1 MRGFT
6 EMRYWRRRHEPFD
19 LEAELKDSRPQ
30 PSPDLVH
37 QLEAR
42 VRDSGRTR
50 VGSLR
55 VAFVGALTAVMLAGV
70 SAVGGAGYASSA
82 ARDAA
87 VSVKRVVTPKE
98 VVKVLKRSAAQQQYG
113 PTKPTRKTTK
123 AKAKK
128 VKKAKKGKGAKGRV
142 RARTRPP
149 FTG

>member
-6 EMRYWRRRHEPFD
+6 EMRYWRRRQEPFD
-19 LEAELKDSRPQ
+19 LEAELKGSRPQ
-30 PSPDLVH
+30 PSPEFVH

-42 VRDSGRTR
+42 VRAGDRR
-50 VGSLR
+50 RAGSLR
-55 VAFVGALTAVMLAGV
+55 LAFVGALTAVMLLAV

-98 VVKVLKRSAAQQQYG
+98 VVKVLKRSAAQQQYA
-113 PTKPTRKTTK
+113 PSPRRK
-123 AKAKK
+123 ARKAKK
-128 VKKAKKGKGAKGRV
+128 AKKAKKGKGAKGRV

>member
-6 EMRYWRRRHEPFD
+6 EMRYWRRRHGEFD
-19 LEAELKDSRPQ
+19 LEAELKAARPE
-30 PSPDLVH
+30 PSDELVRT
-37 QLEAR
+37 LESR
-42 VRDSGRTR
+42 VRNDGRTR

-55 VAFVGALTAVMLAGV
+55 VAFVGALTAVMLVALG
-70 SAVGGAGYASSA
+70 SVGGVGYASSA

-87 VSVKRVVTPKE
+87 VSVKRVVQPKK
-98 VVKVLKRSAAQQQYG
+98 VVRVLKKSPAIDQYKKR
-113 PTKPTRKTTK
+113 KPV
-123 AKAKK
+123 KK